1 MCLRALFS
9 DERAE
14 LREDPVTGSLNG
26 SLAQWFFATGRAKS
40 PYVMGVR
47 VGRTGRLR
55 VSMKSDATVWV
66 AGSTTICISGEV
78 NI

>member
-1 MCLRALFS
+1 MRALFS

-40 PYVMGVR
+40 PYVISQGVR

-55 VSMKSDATVWV
+55 VSMNADATVWV